1 MPTGDN
7 FFETMSVTVNGRVA
21 RIVFDNP
28 PMNLL
33 DARMFND
40 LDRLG
45 RWLERQDS
53 IGVVVFESADPD
65 FFIAHADLSMLE
77 SMPRLDPE
85 AISGPSLHQAI
96 VDRFRTLP
104 QLTIGKIRG
113 IARGGGSEFLLA
125 LDLRYGAEGR
135 AVLGQP
141 EITLGFPPG
150 CGATQ
155 RLPKL
160 MGRANAFEAIVGGLD
175 YTATEAAR
183 MGWINRAVPD
193 EGLDDFVEKM
203 VTLVASRPPLTIA
216 QAKHAI
222 NSATGPLEKGL
233 QEEFA
238 AFLRSFQTEQAISRL
253 NQAMAAGFQ
262 TRELERGCLNEWS
275 LALIDK

>member
-1 MPTGDN
+1 MEEYDVLTADSS
-7 FFETMSVTVNGRVA
+7 FETMRLTLDGRVA

-77 SMPRLDPE
+77 RMPRLDPDGL
-85 AISGPSLHQAI
+85 SGPSPHQAI

-113 IARGGGSEFLLA
+113 VARGVGSEFLLA

-160 MGRANAFEAIVGGLD
+160 MGRANALEAIVGGLD
-175 YTATEAAR
+175 
-183 MGWINRAVPD
+183 
-193 EGLDDFVEKM
+193 
-203 VTLVASRPPLTIA
+203 
-216 QAKHAI
+216 
-222 NSATGPLEKGL
+222 
-233 QEEFA
+233 
-238 AFLRSFQTEQAISRL
+238 
-253 NQAMAAGFQ
+253 
-262 TRELERGCLNEWS
+262 
-275 LALIDK
+275 